1 MGVTVAK
8 LCSNKCS
15 YSCSKQAV
23 HPEIV
28 EQLPED
34 CWFNLKI
41 LMKKILIAVVF
52 LVALFYNE
60 TAVAQ
65 DLLKSSDLSTLKV
78 DYLSD
83 SEIAKIKSQL
93 QANNMTI
100 EQAEPLALAK
110 GMPAGEFAKL
120 KIRLQSNT
128 AAAGKQEA
136 TAMGGD
142 TNELTRK
149 QEKIINTKVKDTV
162 NALIF
167 GSELFDNPELNFE
180 PNLKLATP
188 VNYVLGPGDELQVS
202 VYGVQEFNATVPV
215 SIEGKVNIAYVGQIS
230 VSGMPIEAATQ
241 KIKAAIARVYSTV
254 ASGQSQVGVSLSRI
268 RTIRVTIIGS
278 KQPGNYSISSLATV
292 YNGLFLGGGPGKNG
306 SYRNI
311 ELLRDNK
318 VYRSIDLYRFLVNG
332 NQSDNVGL
340 KDNDVIRI
348 PAYTQRVTVEGQVKR
363 PGIFEMKKG
372 ESFADLLTFAS
383 GFTDLAYTA
392 AVNVLQKTAK
402 EFKVTDIK
410 AAQFASYQPLAGD
423 VFRVSKILN
432 RFENRISIA
441 GAVFRPDTY
450 SFYEGMRIADLIAK
464 ADGLKEDAYSKR
476 ARIIR
481 LKADLTTEIVMV
493 NLEQALGGDAS
504 ANVALKKE
512 DVVTVYSILDFVDEY
527 KITIDGEIK
536 QPGEYEYNEGLTL
549 NDLLVQAGGLTG
561 SASKRVE
568 IARMIVAEQNDDAN
582 PNKAELFN
590 IEITPNNNEQAK
602 NFELRPFDVI
612 NIRRMAVYEK
622 PEMVTI
628 SGAVQYAGKYVLA
641 NKKERI
647 FDVVTRAGGLTSV
660 ANVNGVKIKRPIQAK
675 QIEELENIN
684 LNFGTKDSIQNKL
697 EKKLKEDL
705 KYATIPVDWD
715 AVAKNQQSSTNII
728 LFPGDEIEVATFNEG
743 VKVAGNVLL
752 TSEIPFRKGRGFG
765 YYLDAVGGV
774 DNKGWKRK
782 SYIIYPNG
790 QAAVTN
796 SFLFVRNYPKVTPG
810 SQIIVPE
817 KPEVKKLSTAEVVSI
832 GSVLASLAL
841 LVLTAF
847 K

>member
-1 MGVTVAK
+1 
-8 LCSNKCS
+8 
-15 YSCSKQAV
+15 
-23 HPEIV
+23 
-28 EQLPED
+28 
-34 CWFNLKI
+34 
-41 LMKKILIAVVF
+41 MKKIITVTLLFI
-52 LVALFYNE
+52 ALFQSS
-60 TAVAQ
+60 TLLAQ
-65 DLLKSSDLSTLKV
+65 DLLKSNDLSTLKV
-78 DYLSD
+78 DNLTDSD
-83 SEIAKIKSQL
+83 IVKIKAQL
-93 QANNMTI
+93 QTNNMTI
-100 EQAEPLALAK
+100 EQAEPMALAK
-110 GMPAGEFAKL
+110 GMSAIEFAKL
-120 KIRLQSNT
+120 KTRLGVQT
-128 AAAGKQEA
+128 ANAEKAK
-136 TAMGGD
+136 GG
-142 TNELTRK
+142 NASEEELTRK
-149 QEKIINTKVKDTV
+149 QDKIVNTKVKDTL

-167 GSELFDNPELNFE
+167 GSELFDNPTLNFE

-188 VNYVLGPGDELQVS
+188 VNYILGPGDELQVS
-202 VYGVQEFNATVPV
+202 LYGVQEFSASVPV
-215 SIEGKVNIAYVGQIS
+215 TIEGKVNIQYVGQIP
-230 VSGMPIEAATQ
+230 VSGMSIEAATQ
-241 KIKAAIARVYSTV
+241 KLRNAMAGVYSTIR
-254 ASGQSQVGVSLSRI
+254 SGQSQVGISLSRI

-292 YNGLFLGGGPGKNG
+292 YNALFLGGGPGKNG

-311 ELLRDNK
+311 ELLRDNR
-318 VYRSIDLYRFLVNG
+318 VYKNIDIYRFLVNG
-332 NQSDNVGL
+332 DQSDNVGL

-372 ESFADLLTFAS
+372 ETFSTLMSFAS
-383 GFTDLAYTA
+383 GFNEFAYTA
-392 AVNVLQKTAK
+392 SVNVLQKTNK

-410 AAQFASYQPLAGD
+410 EVEFNTYKPLSGD

-450 SFYEGMRIADLIAK
+450 SFYEGMRISDLIRK

-481 LKADLTTEIVMV
+481 LKSDLTTEIVMV
-493 NLEQALGGDAS
+493 NLEQALRGDEA

-512 DVVTVYSILDFVDEY
+512 DLVTVYSILDFVEEY
-527 KITIDGEIK
+527 KITIDGEIR
-536 QPGEYEYNEGLTL
+536 QPGVYDYNEGLTL

-568 IARMIVAEQNDDAN
+568 IARMIVSEKNDDAN

-590 IEITPNNNEQAK
+590 IEIAPDNNEQAK

-612 NIRRMAVYEK
+612 NIRKMAVYEK

-628 SGAVQYAGKYVLA
+628 TGAVEYAGKYVLA
-641 NKKERI
+641 NKKERV
-647 FDVVTRAGGLTSV
+647 FDVVMRAGGLTSV

-675 QIEELENIN
+675 QIEEVESIN
-684 LNFGTKDSIQNKL
+684 LNLGTKDSIQNKL

-705 KYATIPVDWD
+705 KYATIPVNWD
-715 AVAKNQQSSTNII
+715 AILKNQQSSTNII
-728 LFPGDEIEVATFNEG
+728 LFPGDAIEVATFNEG
-743 VKVAGNVLL
+743 VKVTGNVLL
-752 TSEIPFRKGRGFG
+752 TSEIPYNKGRGFE

-790 QAAVTN
+790 QASVTRQ
-796 SFLFVRNYPKVTPG
+796 FLFIRNHPKVIPG

-817 KPEVKKLSTAEVVSI
+817 KPERKKMSTGEFVSI
-832 GSVLASLAL
+832 AGVLASLAGVIIAIL
-841 LVLTAF
+841 R
-847 K
+847 